1 MRGAGIP
8 EPAQKAAAVE
18 GSGPPERGPAGEAA
32 VDVPTPAEEAA
43 GSGLQTGGPA
53 QEHKR
58 GRPRS
63 KLADSAILRAATDL
77 MAERGLGGMSIEE
90 VACRAGVGKATIY
103 RRWPSRG
110 ALALEAFLAEFLGQ
124 QPLPDTGTL
133 RGDLLA
139 ALRAWIRSVT
149 QTGAGPML
157 SGLIAEVQQD
167 RALAAA
173 WRDRVVEVVRAQHAI
188 MLDRAISRG
197 EIPADTDKD
206 VVIDLLYGP
215 AYHRL
220 LHGHRPLTDQFAR
233 QVVDLIVAGLSAD
246 RPGLARPATGRP
258 SPATTS
264 RGEAHQ

>member
-1 MRGAGIP
+1 MRRTSIP
-8 EPAQKAAAVE
+8 APAQKTAALA
-18 GSGPPERGPAGEAA
+18 GTGPPEHRPAVETALG
-32 VDVPTPAEEAA
+32 VRRPADEPAR
-43 GSGLQTGGPA
+43 SRRPQTGGPA
-53 QEHKR
+53 PERKR

-63 KLADSAILRAATDL
+63 KQADSAIMRAATDL
-77 MAERGLGGMSIEE
+77 LAERGPGGMSIEE
-90 VACRAGVGKATIY
+90 VASRAGVGKATIY

-110 ALALEAFLAEFLGQ
+110 ALVLDAFLAEFLGQ

-133 RGDLLA
+133 RGDLLT

-149 QTGAGPML
+149 QTSAGPML
-157 SGLIAEVQQD
+157 TGLIAEVQQD
-167 RALAAA
+167 HALAES
-173 WRDRVVEVVRAQHAI
+173 WRDRFVKPVRAQHAI

-197 EIPADTDKD
+197 EIPADTDKE

-246 RPGLARPATGRP
+246 RPVPGRP
-258 SPATTS
+258 
-264 RGEAHQ
+264 